1 MSIYTRS
8 FKFKKKKKGGG
19 YNPSSIYK
27 MSYYLL
33 HPISILEHSNKE
45 EGYVFSW

>member
-1 MSIYTRS
+1 MSIYTHS
-8 FKFKKKKKGGG
+8 FKLKKKRGGG